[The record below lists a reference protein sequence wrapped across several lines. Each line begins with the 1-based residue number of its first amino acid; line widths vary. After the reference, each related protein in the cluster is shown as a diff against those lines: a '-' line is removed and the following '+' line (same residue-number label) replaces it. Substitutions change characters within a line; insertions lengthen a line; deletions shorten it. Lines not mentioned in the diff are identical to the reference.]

1 MLENNQNK
9 NLVLIEDLGMMFATK
24 TSKEKRR
31 FGLYKCFCGNEFKT
45 MTDNVKSG
53 RTKSCGCHKKKVSA
67 ENGRNA
73 STHGCSNHKLYSV
86 WHSMICRCYKK
97 TNSRY
102 YSHGARGIIVCNRWL
117 KVENFI
123 EDMSLTYKQGLSLDR
138 EDNDGNY
145 EPSNCRWVSM
155 TTQAQNTRILRSTNT
170 SGFRGVTKKK
180 ENNKF
185 RARIEVATKSIH
197 LGYFETALEAAK
209 VYDKYILDNNLEHT
223 RNFN

>member
-1 MLENNQNK
+1 M
-9 NLVLIEDLGMMFATK
+9 A
-24 TSKEKRR
+24 
-31 FGLYKCFCGNEFKT
+31 
-45 MTDNVKSG
+45 
-53 RTKSCGCHKKKVSA
+53 
-67 ENGRNA
+67 
-73 STHGCSNHKLYSV
+73 
-86 WHSMICRCYKK
+86 
-97 TNSRY
+97 
-102 YSHGARGIIVCNRWL
+102 

-209 VYDKYILDNNLEHT
+209 VYDKYIIDNNLEHT
-223 RNFN
+223 KNF